1 MVSHMEGKII
11 KILNEGMASPKQ
23 LAEALGKGYTELK
36 AQSMVLTLARKG
48 LINKTK
54 AALILRGTPMI
65 KWINEPLGSGLK
77 GNIPERKRI

>member
-1 MVSHMEGKII
+1 MEGKII

>member
-1 MVSHMEGKII
+1 MEGKII

-23 LAEALGKGYTELK
+23 LAEVLGKGYTELK

-65 KWINEPLGSGLK
+65 KWLNEPLGSGLK

>member
-1 MVSHMEGKII
+1 MEGKVVR
-11 KILNEGMASPKQ
+11 ILSEGMASPKQ

-48 LINKTK
+48 LVDKTK

-65 KWINEPLGSGLK
+65 KWINEPIGAGLK
-77 GNIPERKRI
+77 GNIPEGRRL